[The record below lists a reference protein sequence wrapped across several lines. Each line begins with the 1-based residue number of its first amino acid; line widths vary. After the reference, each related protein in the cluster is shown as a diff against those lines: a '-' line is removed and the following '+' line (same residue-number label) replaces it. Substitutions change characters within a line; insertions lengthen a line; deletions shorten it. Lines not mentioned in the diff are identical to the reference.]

1 MPQSGK
7 ARKSG
12 KSAVGAEKQPRKSPL
27 RAVRRLSAGRVHH
40 CSPSWS
46 ADGEQLIFQT
56 GEGPESAWVLA
67 DRRGRVARVLPGPAH
82 GGAAVSTVGA
92 VTFGRPPG
100 EIWYSPGGAV
110 PATRLLGG
118 DGRYYSEPAWSP
130 DGSRLVFRVADG
142 EHAPGRL
149 WLLELYTGM
158 RRALPSLPGRSDG
171 HPAFAPCGDELVLFF
186 EGVQSGEAGVYRL
199 SLDGGD
205 GMLLRVC
212 AGRWPAA
219 LGPDR
224 VVVARPEAE
233 RLGSRLWLIDLSQR
247 LTDGISPNW
256 EVPLNAGAAEEPAAA
271 LRSHK
276 PVLAYTVF
284 RDGDS
289 DAPGHR
295 EIVAARLGKS
305 RPPVAP
311 VANGEPL
318 AAPPGVSA

>member
-1 MPQSGK
+1 MPGSGK
-7 ARKSG
+7 AAKGRLL
-12 KSAVGAEKQPRKSPL
+12 RSP
-27 RAVRRLSAGRVHH
+27 RRLSAGRVHH
-40 CSPSWS
+40 RAPSWS
-46 ADGEQLIFQT
+46 ADGEQIIFQT

-67 DRRGRVARVLPGPAH
+67 DRKGRVARVLPGPAH

-118 DGRYYSEPAWSP
+118 DGRFYSEPTWSP
-130 DGSRLVFRVADG
+130 DGSRLVFRVAET

-158 RRALPSLPGRSDG
+158 RRALPSSAGRSDG
-171 HPAFAPCGDELVLFF
+171 HPAFAPTSSDDTLVLFF
-186 EGVQSGEAGVYRL
+186 EGVQSGEAGVFRL
-199 SLDGGD
+199 SLDAGD

-212 AGRWPAA
+212 AGRWPAPIGA
-219 LGPDR
+219 DR

-233 RLGSRLWLIDLSQR
+233 RLASRLWLVDLSQR
-247 LTDGISPNW
+247 LTDGVSPNW
-256 EVPLNAGAAEEPAAA
+256 EVPLNAGGAEEPAAA
-271 LRSHK
+271 LRSGK

-284 RDGDS
+284 REGDR

-305 RPPVAP
+305 KAP
-311 VANGEPL
+311 
-318 AAPPGVSA
+318 AAEIEVVLPADGGAA